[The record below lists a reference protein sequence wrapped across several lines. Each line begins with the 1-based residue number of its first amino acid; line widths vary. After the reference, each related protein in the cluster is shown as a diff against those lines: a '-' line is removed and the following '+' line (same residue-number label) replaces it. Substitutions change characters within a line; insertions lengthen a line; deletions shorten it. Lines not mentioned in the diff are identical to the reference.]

1 MATGSVQSLLS
12 HLGKALCSS
21 SDAAYCMARAKLPIR
36 LLVSIQRHLAAALCP
51 RQGPRTFVFDGT
63 TISMPD
69 TPANQMCWPQ
79 SGAQTAGVGFPVM
92 RIVGLF
98 DLATGV
104 WIAMARDTLAG
115 SKRGSER
122 TLWRR
127 LWRYL
132 RAGDTVVADAGFCDW
147 FSLALLHRRGV
158 RLVLRN
164 KGRRKARP
172 GSTRLGKGDR
182 LERWRKPV
190 VKPAWVS
197 RAEYDSLPDSIAVRV
212 VTVTAPQESGFR
224 TLELDITTTVLD
236 PAGMSAAEIGGLYL
250 RRWDVELFI
259 DDLKTSLG
267 MDILRTRSP
276 RMIHRELLM
285 HVIAYNLLRALILQ
299 ADDPR
304 RVSFKGSLDRI
315 NRWLPMA
322 MATTCKKT
330 RKRLIDDLLETIAE
344 DIVRERPN
352 RREPRLKKRRPK
364 PFGLMTKP
372 RGEAMEIPH
381 RSRYRK
387 SLT

>member
-12 HLGKALCSS
+12 
-21 SDAAYCMARAKLPIR
+21 
-36 LLVSIQRHLAAALCP
+36 
-51 RQGPRTFVFDGT
+51 
-63 TISMPD
+63 
-69 TPANQMCWPQ
+69 
-79 SGAQTAGVGFPVM
+79 
-92 RIVGLF
+92 
-98 DLATGV
+98 
-104 WIAMARDTLAG
+104 
-115 SKRGSER
+115 
-122 TLWRR
+122 
-127 LWRYL
+127 
-132 RAGDTVVADAGFCDW
+132 
-147 FSLALLHRRGV
+147 
-158 RLVLRN
+158 
-164 KGRRKARP
+164 
-172 GSTRLGKGDR
+172 RLGKGDR

>member
-1 MATGSVQSLLS
+1 
-12 HLGKALCSS
+12 
-21 SDAAYCMARAKLPIR
+21 
-36 LLVSIQRHLAAALCP
+36 
-51 RQGPRTFVFDGT
+51 
-63 TISMPD
+63 
-69 TPANQMCWPQ
+69 
-79 SGAQTAGVGFPVM
+79 
-92 RIVGLF
+92 
-98 DLATGV
+98 
-104 WIAMARDTLAG
+104 
-115 SKRGSER
+115 
-122 TLWRR
+122 
-127 LWRYL
+127 
-132 RAGDTVVADAGFCDW
+132 
-147 FSLALLHRRGV
+147 
-158 RLVLRN
+158 
-164 KGRRKARP
+164 
-172 GSTRLGKGDR
+172 
-182 LERWRKPV
+182 
-190 VKPAWVS
+190 
-197 RAEYDSLPDSIAVRV
+197 
-212 VTVTAPQESGFR
+212 
-224 TLELDITTTVLD
+224 
-236 PAGMSAAEIGGLYL
+236 MSAAEIGGLYL